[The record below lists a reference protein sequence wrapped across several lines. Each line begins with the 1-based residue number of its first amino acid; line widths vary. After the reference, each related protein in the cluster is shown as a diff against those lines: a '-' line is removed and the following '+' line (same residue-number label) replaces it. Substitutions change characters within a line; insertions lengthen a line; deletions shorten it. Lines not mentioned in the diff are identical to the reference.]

1 MVHLTVVVDGRPHGG
16 PHVERVCDVS
26 FPRLVDYMSPE
37 DLNNHLQDF

>member
-16 PHVERVCDVS
+16 PRVERIYDVS